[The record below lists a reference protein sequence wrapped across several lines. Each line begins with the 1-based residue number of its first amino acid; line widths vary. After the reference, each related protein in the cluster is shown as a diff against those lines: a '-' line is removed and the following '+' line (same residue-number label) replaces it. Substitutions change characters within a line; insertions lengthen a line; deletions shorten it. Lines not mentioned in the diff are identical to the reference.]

1 MEEKNMKLS
10 DDLMESATGGDLDP
24 NYEIATVTGIVMV
37 DPRPEQSWIWEE
49 IEGSGRHAYEVTG
62 GRIAVAPAE
71 IEPLNIGYK
80 VYLANVRSYYSWS
93 ITGVVDDM

>member
-1 MEEKNMKLS
+1 MEEKNMELN
-10 DDLMESATGGDLDP
+10 DDLLESATGGDLDP
-24 NYEIATVTGIVMV
+24 YYEIATVTGIVMV
-37 DPRPEQSWIWEE
+37 DPMPDQPWIWEE

-71 IEPLNIGYK
+71 MAPFNIGYE
-80 VYLANVRSYYSWS
+80 VYLANVRSYYGWS